1 MNIEINVVPV
11 EEIYPLRHKVLRAG
25 QPIETCYYPE
35 DSREGVFHLAAIKDG
50 SVVGIASFYPEN
62 HDSLSHSHCWR
73 LRGMATSES
82 IRGQGVGRQL
92 LQHGLLH
99 CQQLGA
105 DLLWCNAR
113 VSASEFYR
121 KLNFAIQGEAFNIED
136 IGPHYLMYY
145 QY

>member
-1 MNIEINVVPV
+1 MNINISVVPV
-11 EEIYPLRHKVLRAG
+11 QKIYPLRHQVLRTG

-35 DSREGVFHLAAIKDG
+35 DSRDGVFHLAAIRDAE
-50 SVVGIASFYPEN
+50 VVGIASFYPEN
-62 HDSLSHSHCWR
+62 HDAFGDGNCWR
-73 LRGMATSES
+73 LRGMATSEKV
-82 IRGQGVGRQL
+82 RGQGVGRQL
-92 LQHGLLH
+92 LQHGLTH
-99 CQQLGA
+99 CHQQGA
-105 DLLWCNAR
+105 GLLWCNAR